1 MAIRRRI
8 MQGAG
13 LATAVLLGACT
24 QVEVRYPD
32 GRTQTMSRAEFKAY
46 AETVFRRQN
55 RVVDRLIRA
64 DVGLGDEGLAA
75 DARLLRAEEAMTDA
89 CRPLIDLVSAK
100 AEGRKMD
107 LLDKLEMPSAAPACD
122 RAVKD
127 LEALLP
133 TAPTF

>member
-75 DARLLRAEEAMTDA
+75 DARLLRAEEAMDRRLPAADRPGQRQGRRAQDGSPRQTRDA
-89 CRPLIDLVSAK
+89 
-100 AEGRKMD
+100 
-107 LLDKLEMPSAAPACD
+107 
-122 RAVKD
+122 
-127 LEALLP
+127 
-133 TAPTF
+133 